1 MEIVSLFMA
10 MLKPLLWLLPL
21 LVLAGVLTS
30 PWFKG
35 LLGEHTVRRLI
46 ARRLDPSI
54 YRAFSD
60 VTIRAEDGASTQI
73 DHIYVSPFGVLVIET
88 KNMKGWIFGNANR
101 AEWKQVIYRSNFNF
115 QNPLRQN
122 HRHIKALESL
132 LGLPFGV
139 FKSVVVFTGDS
150 TFKTEMPDEVCT
162 CSDLIEYIRSIDEP
176 ILSDEQIS
184 EACDRIR
191 NMRLERSWRTN
202 RDHVDSLRRRHRAAM
217 PSEPAAEVPGLAS
230 QRNTL
235 LADSPSRLAPNA
247 RLSHNLVRRQ
257 GQDWGPPIF
266 IAAVVLVLMVS
277 CIRHMVGPSERK
289 ASVVKPRNHA
299 IQSPQAAARSDSVV
313 VRSSGTTTQP
323 TVVVDVPRPRV
334 QTAAE
339 AREAKQR
346 ADEAMRVIEASTP
359 EM

>member
-1 MEIVSLFMA
+1 MEIASLFMA
-10 MLKPLLWLLPL
+10 MFKPLLWLLPL
-21 LVLAGVLTS
+21 LVLGGVLTS

-46 ARRLDPSI
+46 ARRLDSSI

-73 DHIYVSPFGVLVIET
+73 DHIYVSPFGILVIET
-88 KNMKGWIFGNANR
+88 KNMKGWIFGGANR
-101 AEWKQVIYRSNFNF
+101 AEWKQVIHRSNFNF

-139 FKSVVVFTGDS
+139 FKSVIVFTGNCS
-150 TFKTEMPDEVCT
+150 FKTEMPDEVCT

-191 NMRLERSWRTN
+191 SMRLERSWRTH
-202 RDHVDSLRRRHRAAM
+202 RDHLDSLRRRHRAAM
-217 PSEPAAEVPGLAS
+217 PSVPAAEAPGLTL
-230 QRNTL
+230 QRNML
-235 LADSPSRLAPNA
+235 LADSPSRFAPNA
-247 RLSHNLVRRQ
+247 RLSHNLVGRQ

-277 CIRHMVGPSERK
+277 CIRHMVGPPDRK
-289 ASVVKPRNHA
+289 ASVAKPRNHA
-299 IQSPQAAARSDSVV
+299 LQRPQAARSEPVV
-313 VRSSGTTTQP
+313 VRSSGTTTRP

-339 AREAKQR
+339 AREAEQR